1 MLYTRYRQSGTHQES
16 SELAKRERKAK
27 KLRFFT
33 KSSQQKA
40 NKLRKDVKGRERE
53 VPGWTWKFVQNEIQA
68 ALYMYH
74 KVSPLL
80 PTFDLLALT
89 NVKKCLCD
97 TSKIKCRHDAEETQ
111 D

>member
-16 SELAKRERKAK
+16 SELGKRERKAK

-40 NKLRKDVKGRERE
+40 NQLRKDVKGHERE
-53 VPGWTWKFVQNEIQA
+53 LPGWALKFVQNEIQA

-80 PTFDLLALT
+80 PTFDLMDSDQ
-89 NVKKCLCD
+89 C
-97 TSKIKCRHDAEETQ
+97 
-111 D
+111 